1 MKRGREKAKMS
12 IYLPVEVV
20 EEIQREAARQ
30 QRPQSWIIER
40 AWKLSRDAIATIP
53 GVDDLDDK
61 TR

>member
-1 MKRGREKAKMS
+1 MKRTVEKRKAS
-12 IYLPVEVV
+12 FHLPADIVD
-20 EEIQREAARQ
+20 EIQREAARQ